1 MKKLVLLLLCFASAA
16 YGEIYTWKD
25 ARGTLFYTNSL
36 YEIPARYRSRAKLLD
51 VATGKKKPISA
62 AQPGAQPGP
71 AGAPGSTA
79 PGQQPLVQ
87 QSMPQQSMPQQPMPQ
102 QRPVQQPPPAPQAPS
117 PAPVNP
123 ALANPAAQ
131 AASPSAPPQRPM
143 RRRVPRNQDE

>member
-36 YEIPARYRSRAKLLD
+36 YEIPSRYRSRAKLLD

-62 AQPGAQPGP
+62 TPPGAQAGP
-71 AGAPGSTA
+71 AGAPGSPA
-79 PGQQPLVQ
+79 PAQQPIVQ
-87 QSMPQQSMPQQPMPQ
+87 QS
-102 QRPVQQPPPAPQAPS
+102 PVQPPMAQPPPVPQPPPVAQAPTL
-117 PAPVNP
+117 APRNP
-123 ALANPAAQ
+123 ALTNPAPQ
-131 AASPSAPPQRPM
+131 AASPSAPPQRPI